1 MIGLRGGFS
10 NLVMVRLDG
19 NGAWAKGTFCF
30 LTAYLLAER
39 LISEEQQMRALSLT
53 GYAYRVGIACAAL
66 ATVSLLAP
74 QVRAEEITK
83 SYTVAGR
90 ANVHVETND
99 GSVRVTSGDSKQV
112 EFRVEYQGY
121 ELGRNL
127 TVDSRQDGDKVEL
140 IARITGHW
148 GISLGWGHNS
158 RKLQIEVRMPQQGD
172 LQVHTGDGAVEASG
186 LSGNLTI
193 DTRDGSVKA
202 SGLSGTVDLHTG
214 DGSITVDALKG
225 DISLRTGDGGIEARD
240 LDGKVEADS
249 GDGHIRMT
257 GRFEALN
264 VKTGD
269 GSVNTQ
275 VLPGSKMAT
284 SWTLRTGDGSV
295 DIALPADFQAD
306 INATTGDGHISL
318 GVPVTVEGT
327 FSRSEMRGKMNG
339 GGQTLTIHTGD
350 GSIRL
355 TKS

>member
-1 MIGLRGGFS
+1 MKALLRS
-10 NLVMVRLDG
+10 RNV
-19 NGAWAKGTFCF
+19 
-30 LTAYLLAER
+30 
-39 LISEEQQMRALSLT
+39 
-53 GYAYRVGIACAAL
+53 YRFGIACAAL
-66 ATVSLLAP
+66 ATASLFAP
-74 QVRAEEITK
+74 QIRAEEITK

-158 RKLQIEVRMPQQGD
+158 RRLHIEVRMPQQGD

-202 SGLSGTVDLHTG
+202 SSLSGTVDLHTG
-214 DGSITVDALKG
+214 DGSITVDTLKG
-225 DISLRTGDGGIEARD
+225 DIRLRTGDGGIEARD